1 MPKQA
6 EDKPKGIPQPEAP
19 AVIERST
26 QSGAIRE
33 YVLRTLGRPPNLF
46 AVQVH
51 HLWGDQYR
59 VNVLVGQ
66 DASSVTI
73 PHSYF
78 VSMNSHGTFLG
89 SQPRITK
96 EYVVVKDVRDSD

>member
-1 MPKQA
+1 MPNQA
-6 EDKPKGIPQPEAP
+6 EDKPKSIPQQEAP
-19 AVIERST
+19 AVPERST
-26 QSGAIRE
+26 QPDAIRE

-51 HLWGDQYR
+51 YLWGDQYR

-89 SQPRITK
+89 SQPRVTK
-96 EYVVVKDVRDSD
+96 AYGVVKNVRDTV